1 MNNTNTIVYVKVRG
15 KKPAGFIDP
24 PNFVWD
30 QNKEKKLWSIIS
42 KLDSQRN
49 EIDWKLISETL
60 NAPDYFLKKRSYKL
74 FAKHLELLQKQI
86 DRKELEDGSS
96 NGDLQK
102 LPNYISSLEEDKKTI
117 VSTNAT
123 DNNDQINNIPENKEH
138 DDENVLEQ
146 LQASKIMGFKRPSSS
161 AKDDNNGSDSEISS
175 NLSVSKSAL
184 EEALMDKLHF

>member
-1 MNNTNTIVYVKVRG
+1 M
-15 KKPAGFIDP
+15 
-24 PNFVWD
+24 
-30 QNKEKKLWSIIS
+30 
-42 KLDSQRN
+42 
-49 EIDWKLISETL
+49 
-60 NAPDYFLKKRSYKL
+60 
-74 FAKHLELLQKQI
+74 
-86 DRKELEDGSS
+86 
-96 NGDLQK
+96 
-102 LPNYISSLEEDKKTI
+102 
-117 VSTNAT
+117 STNAT

>member
-123 DNNDQINNIPENKEH
+123 DNN
-138 DDENVLEQ
+138 
-146 LQASKIMGFKRPSSS
+146 
-161 AKDDNNGSDSEISS
+161 
-175 NLSVSKSAL
+175 LSL
-184 EEALMDKLHF
+184 IHI